1 MNVVLQRLIAERAEQ
16 VAAMDAVLSQVDNR
30 GNDMVD
36 AERQLLTAAQKRLAE
51 LDAQIEPLEEFET
64 LRGTHV
70 AAVAQLATPERLSGL
85 SPMPATLPAQ
95 PRRMDGLER
104 SVEYRSPG
112 DFLVDLIRARGIH
125 QDIDQAAVQRVMQ
138 ARVVADQKTTDT
150 TGILPTPIVGTVV
163 SLIDANR
170 PFITSLGGAKGMGP
184 IPGATFSRP
193 KVTQHTTVGQ
203 QTAGANEK
211 TQLASQKMTIAPITF
226 TKTTYGGTI
235 DISRQDSDWTSPGA
249 WDILVRDLAQVYAVQ
264 TETAAAAAFKAA
276 ATATPVVVATNDL
289 KGWSLGIYTAAMHAY
304 QAGFLMPDRIW
315 CSLDVWAALGSLVDV
330 ARVVLPQDTTAEMG
344 APGTSELASFRGD
357 LFGVPR
363 IVVPT
368 FAAGTCIIGNSSL
381 FEVYEEVIGLLSVVE
396 PSILGVQVAYGGYV
410 AWGALQGSAL
420 VPLTVP
426 AGMPTILETE
436 AAPQGDA
443 PAPEHTERASKPA
456 AK

>member
-1 MNVVLQRLIAERAEQ
+1 MSNAVLESFKAQRAEQ
-16 VAAMDAVLSQVDNR
+16 IATMDAILAQVEGRDL
-30 GNDMVD
+30 VD
-36 AERQLLTAAQKRLAE
+36 AERGLLEAARGRIAA
-51 LDAQIEPLEEFET
+51 LDEQIKPLEDFEA
-64 LRGTHV
+64 LR
-70 AAVAQLATPERLSGL
+70 AAHAQTASSLVPDRI
-85 SPMPATLPAQ
+85 PAV
-95 PRRMDGLER
+95 PRRLEGDPR
-104 SVEYRSPG
+104 PPIYRSAG
-112 DFLVDLIRARGIH
+112 EFMTDYLRAHGIMERGVR
-125 QDIDQAAVQRVMQ
+125 DEQAAARITQT
-138 ARVVADQKTTDT
+138 RVVADQKTTDT
-150 TGILPTPIVGTVV
+150 TGILPTPIVGQVV

-170 PFITSLGGAKGMGP
+170 PFISSLGGAKAMGP

-211 TQLASQKMTIAPITF
+211 TQLASQKMTIAPVTF
-226 TKTTYGGTI
+226 TNTTYGGTV
-235 DISRQDSDWTSPGA
+235 DISRQDIDWTSPGA

-276 ATATPVVVATNDL
+276 ATATAVTVATNDL
-289 KGWSLGIYTAAMHAY
+289 KGWSLAIYTAAMHAY

-330 ARVVLPQDTTAEMG
+330 ARVVIPTNTVDEMG
-344 APGTSELASFRGD
+344 APGTSNLADFRGD

-363 IVVPT
+363 VVVPT
-368 FAAGTCIIGNSSL
+368 FAAGTCIIGNSGL

-420 VPLTVP
+420 VPLTMP

-436 AAPQGDA
+436 TGPEGDT
-443 PAPEHTERASKPA
+443 PEAESESEPGGRATK